1 MLSRRDLFASFVVV
15 LTQAHLLAT
24 QDKQQQPREEEL
36 KTVTLIIDGMT

>member
-1 MLSRRDLFASFVVV
+1 MLSRRDLIASFAVV

-24 QDKQQQPREEEL
+24 QDKQPPREEEL